1 MPRKQRRGRSWEGQ
15 AVSVTASPVSV
26 TTSPVSATSGGFATR
41 KYGKAVLRIAIS
53 MWERPP
59 DRCYGIG

>member
-15 AVSVTASPVSV
+15 AVSVTASPVS
-26 TTSPVSATSGGFATR
+26 ATSGGFATR
-41 KYGKAVLRIAIS
+41 KYAKAVLRIAIS